1 MINKFFKILDFI
13 NISKIYLFFI
23 ILIAAILVLLEIFG
37 LGFFQ
42 LIILQIFETKGET
55 VNSFLLF
62 LTNFIETNFSDN
74 NISIIIFFFS
84 FFFILKSFVSIV
96 LNTIHFNF
104 IKKVHQNLLFKNF
117 NLLLK
122 KNYLNFI
129 KNNNIYYNQLFSR
142 YSEYFVK
149 NVLGSLIKITTDSFF
164 VLCVLFYLFTI
175 DPFLISKAVF
185 FIFSFALIYIYLI
198 KKFLKKNSERI
209 GIAEENYKFTIYEYI
224 KNFRE
229 IYLYNLKPK
238 ITEKFNQNS
247 KSFTRYEKNYLI
259 LSNTGKYIFEILIIF
274 FISLYLYQNIGDN
287 FNEYQLSAAITLAF
301 AVIKMMPYLNSLNHS
316 ISQLYQSY
324 YSIKNIYDFISDK
337 TLISNVTKKI
347 SKKNKIKKIEVT
359 NIHFSFNN
367 KTILKKTN
375 LLLKRNNI
383 YILKGK
389 SGSGKTTFI
398 DLLTGIIKPDYGK
411 IKFIDNNNKFINNFN
426 NFSYI
431 SQTPNLFYGTVKYNL
446 TLGKKEINSKFIS
459 HIIQELELD
468 NQGTLNENFIISED
482 GKNISGGQR
491 QKISIARSLVQD
503 RDVLLYD
510 EVTSGLDTESEKKV
524 INVIEKYS
532 KNKIIIFISHKDK
545 ILFNKKSNILLLTN
559 GKIKKI

>member
-1 MINKFFKILDFI
+1 M
-13 NISKIYLFFI
+13 
-23 ILIAAILVLLEIFG
+23 
-37 LGFFQ
+37 
-42 LIILQIFETKGET
+42 
-55 VNSFLLF
+55 
-62 LTNFIETNFSDN
+62 
-74 NISIIIFFFS
+74 
-84 FFFILKSFVSIV
+84 
-96 LNTIHFNF
+96 
-104 IKKVHQNLLFKNF
+104 
-117 NLLLK
+117 
-122 KNYLNFI
+122 
-129 KNNNIYYNQLFSR
+129 
-142 YSEYFVK
+142 
-149 NVLGSLIKITTDSFF
+149 
-164 VLCVLFYLFTI
+164 
-175 DPFLISKAVF
+175 
-185 FIFSFALIYIYLI
+185 
-198 KKFLKKNSERI
+198 
-209 GIAEENYKFTIYEYI
+209 
-224 KNFRE
+224 
-229 IYLYNLKPK
+229 
-238 ITEKFNQNS
+238 
-247 KSFTRYEKNYLI
+247 
-259 LSNTGKYIFEILIIF
+259 
-274 FISLYLYQNIGDN
+274 
-287 FNEYQLSAAITLAF
+287 
-301 AVIKMMPYLNSLNHS
+301 
-316 ISQLYQSY
+316 
-324 YSIKNIYDFISDK
+324 
-337 TLISNVTKKI
+337 
-347 SKKNKIKKIEVT
+347 
-359 NIHFSFNN
+359 
-367 KTILKKTN
+367 
-375 LLLKRNNI
+375 LKRNNI

-468 NQGTLNENFIISED
+468 NQGTLNENFVISED

>member
-1 MINKFFKILDFI
+1 M
-13 NISKIYLFFI
+13 
-23 ILIAAILVLLEIFG
+23 
-37 LGFFQ
+37 
-42 LIILQIFETKGET
+42 
-55 VNSFLLF
+55 
-62 LTNFIETNFSDN
+62 
-74 NISIIIFFFS
+74 
-84 FFFILKSFVSIV
+84 
-96 LNTIHFNF
+96 
-104 IKKVHQNLLFKNF
+104 
-117 NLLLK
+117 
-122 KNYLNFI
+122 
-129 KNNNIYYNQLFSR
+129 
-142 YSEYFVK
+142 
-149 NVLGSLIKITTDSFF
+149 
-164 VLCVLFYLFTI
+164 FYLFTI

-468 NQGTLNENFIISED
+468 NQGTLNENFVISED